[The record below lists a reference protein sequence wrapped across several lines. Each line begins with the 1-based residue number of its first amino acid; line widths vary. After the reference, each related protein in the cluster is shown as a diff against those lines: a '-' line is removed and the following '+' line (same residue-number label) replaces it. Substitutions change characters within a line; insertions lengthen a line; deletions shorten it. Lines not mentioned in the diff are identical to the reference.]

1 MQLSFHF
8 EADLRYRYKNLSE
21 AKRNRIHET
30 PLSGPVLCDIQLP
43 EGWYRFV
50 GAAGTK
56 MPTTRV
62 PAFGCGT
69 DWPDGWLVL
78 ILRRKLV
85 KFTGRSAIAILTTVT
100 YECKIKNMKKQ
111 NKTKTKKKQKN
122 KHKN

>member
-8 EADLRYRYKNLSE
+8 EADLRYHYKNLSE

-50 GAAGTK
+50 GAAGAK

-62 PAFGCGT
+62 PAFRCGT

-78 ILRRKLV
+78 ILQRKLV
-85 KFTGRSAIAILTTVT
+85 KFTGRSAIAIVITVT
-100 YECKIKNMKKQ
+100 YAYKIKNMKKQ
-111 NKTKTKKKQKN
+111 NETKTKKKKTN